1 MLNLRSNR
9 VVSLEPG
16 SLDRLSN
23 LEELVLTKNRL
34 SSIPKGL
41 FAHMRGLRVL
51 ELNRNRF
58 IEIVGLTFH
67 GLENLRVL
75 RLRRNQGCNS
85 IEILGASPTPA
96 LIIFRSFPRHVQT
109 SRSLVHTEVVAKLV
123 PKSVSKPHLK
133 ILNVY

>member
-51 ELNRNRF
+51 ELNRNCF
-58 IEIVGLTFH
+58 IEVVGLTFH
-67 GLENLRVL
+67 GLENLCVL
-75 RLRRNQGCNS
+75 RLGRNQGCNS
-85 IEILGASPTPA
+85 TEILELDPNHFWSFQTCPN
-96 LIIFRSFPRHVQT
+96 FSFP
-109 SRSLVHTEVVAKLV
+109 STEVVAKFV
-123 PKSVSKPHLK
+123 PKSVTKPHLK

>member
-85 IEILGASPTPA
+85 TEILGASPTPA
-96 LIIFRSFPRHVQT
+96 LIIFGVSRHIQT
-109 SRSLVHTEVVAKLV
+109 SRSLVLKLFQNLSLN
-123 PKSVSKPHLK
+123 PTLKS
-133 ILNVY
+133 